1 MFNRRKHIGLDSGF
15 NSSPLA
21 QRRTSGGVFFNNF
34 SFLIDGT
41 NEQFTIPNADLST
54 ILQGNVTASLNFV
67 FYPLTQINFLLWSNG
82 TTNRGIYIY
91 WLSSSIGIRYN
102 RVSDGTLRQINFPA
116 SAFVINAW
124 NFVTF
129 TIDTS
134 TGQGTL
140 KANGVEITLSS
151 STMGVGDLVINNVD
165 NFILGGGG
173 TAGFTNLNGYINQ
186 MSIVNRIISLS
197 EHQDWYNSGKPLSS
211 QDFFDIDNKLF
222 FNSDNSGSVA
232 QFSVVDSVNSITA
245 TSENLETADKVSFVP
260 YI

>member
-1 MFNRRKHIGLDSGF
+1 MRFITPIKKT
-15 NSSPLA
+15 SPLA
-21 QRRTSGGVFFNNF
+21 QRRTSESVFFNNF

-67 FYPLTQINFLLWSNG
+67 FYPLTQTNFLLWSNG
-82 TTNRGIYIY
+82 KTHPNRGIHVF
-91 WLSSSIGIRYN
+91 WSSSSIGVKYN
-102 RVSDGTLRQINFPA
+102 RVSDGTIRGINFPA

-129 TIDTS
+129 TIDTV

-140 KANGVEITLSS
+140 KANGIEITSTS
-151 STMGVGDLVINNVD
+151 STMVAGDMVISNSD
-165 NFILGGGG
+165 NFIFGGGETG
-173 TAGFTNLNGYINQ
+173 AFTNLNGYINQ

>member
-1 MFNRRKHIGLDSGF
+1 MRFITPIKKT
-15 NSSPLA
+15 SPLA
-21 QRRTSGGVFFNNF
+21 QRRTSESVFFNNF

-67 FYPLTQINFLLWSNG
+67 FYPLTQTNFLLWSNG
-82 TTNRGIYIY
+82 KTHPNRGIHVF
-91 WLSSSIGIRYN
+91 WSSSSIGVKYN
-102 RVSDGTLRQINFPA
+102 RVSDGTIRGINFPA

-124 NFVTF
+124 NFVTL
-129 TIDTS
+129 TIDTV

-140 KANGVEITLSS
+140 KANGIEITSTS
-151 STMGVGDLVINNVD
+151 STMVAGDMVISNSD
-165 NFILGGGG
+165 NFIFGGGETG
-173 TAGFTNLNGYINQ
+173 AFTNLNGYINQ

-197 EHQDWYNSGKPLSS
+197 EHQDWYNSGKPLNS
-211 QDFFDIDNKLF
+211 QDYFSTDNKLF